1 MNMAE
6 FALDEMDRRI
16 LGVLQEEGDIT
27 NRALAEAVGLSPPPC
42 LKRVRRLQAAGVIQ
56 KTVALL
62 DPDKVGQGL
71 VAFVDV
77 ELEKQREDMIRI
89 FEQQVL
95 NRTLILQCYMVSG
108 NSDYLLVVN
117 VADMAAYDRFVRDVL
132 AHEPNML
139 RYKTRFC
146 MSRVKYSTK
155 LEIAGPQSS

>member
-6 FALDEMDRRI
+6 FSLDEMDRRI

-95 NRTLILQCYMVSG
+95 NRTEILQCYMVSG
-108 NSDYLLVVN
+108 NSDYLLS
-117 VADMAAYDRFVRDVL
+117 Y
-132 AHEPNML
+132 
-139 RYKTRFC
+139 TR
-146 MSRVKYSTK
+146 K
-155 LEIAGPQSS
+155 LVMG